1 MSLVIESKLLIDG
14 ELVPAE
20 GGRTFVSVNPATQEV
35 IGEAADAT
43 VADVQRAIAAAR
55 RAFDET
61 DWSTNR
67 ELRSRC
73 LRQLAAAM
81 RDQIED
87 LRALTVAEVGVP
99 VMMTSGPALE
109 GPIELLEFYAALA
122 ETYDGTVDLGNR
134 DAYGSA
140 HHRWVEREP
149 YGVVSAIS
157 AYNYPTQLNLAKLGP
172 ALAAGCTVVLKGAP
186 DTPLITLALGR
197 LIAEHTDIPPGV
209 VSVLSSSEVETGVV
223 MTTDP
228 LVDMITFTGSTAV
241 GSSIMAAAAPSLKKT
256 FLELGGKSA
265 FLVLDEPS
273 LQMGA
278 FMCAMGANSH
288 AGQGCAITS
297 RLVVP
302 RELLD
307 SAVAMAK
314 EFFEGLQV
322 GDPTDPAT
330 YVGPLINARQREK
343 VDAMVQRAVADGA
356 TIVTGGKPASK
367 ETGFFYEPT
376 VIVGADE
383 NSEIA
388 QHEVFGPVLVILAHD
403 GDDDAVRI
411 ANNSLYGLSG
421 SVLCQDADRA
431 LAVARRV
438 RTGTISVNGGMWH
451 APDAPFGGY
460 KRSGIGRENGVA
472 GLEEF
477 LQTKLYAAPAQG

>member
-1 MSLVIESKLLIDG
+1 M
-14 ELVPAE
+14 
-20 GGRTFVSVNPATQEV
+20 
-35 IGEAADAT
+35 
-43 VADVQRAIAAAR
+43 
-55 RAFDET
+55 
-61 DWSTNR
+61 
-67 ELRSRC
+67 
-73 LRQLAAAM
+73 
-81 RDQIED
+81 
-87 LRALTVAEVGVP
+87 
-99 VMMTSGPALE
+99 
-109 GPIELLEFYAALA
+109 
-122 ETYDGTVDLGNR
+122 
-134 DAYGSA
+134 
-140 HHRWVEREP
+140 
-149 YGVVSAIS
+149 
-157 AYNYPTQLNLAKLGP
+157 
-172 ALAAGCTVVLKGAP
+172 VLKGAP

-197 LIAEHTDIPPGV
+197 LIAEHTDIPAGV
-209 VSVLSSSEVETGVV
+209 VSVLSSSEVETGVA

-241 GSSIMAAAAPSLKKT
+241 GSSIMAAASATLKKT

-307 SAVAMAK
+307 TAVGMAK

-356 TIVTGGKPASK
+356 TVVTGGKPAARDS
-367 ETGFFYEPT
+367 GFFYEPT

-421 SVLCQDADRA
+421 SVLGQDADRA

-477 LQTKLYAAPAQG
+477 LQTKLYAAPAKG

>member
-1 MSLVIESKLLIDG
+1 V
-14 ELVPAE
+14 
-20 GGRTFVSVNPATQEV
+20 
-35 IGEAADAT
+35 
-43 VADVQRAIAAAR
+43 
-55 RAFDET
+55 
-61 DWSTNR
+61 
-67 ELRSRC
+67 
-73 LRQLAAAM
+73 
-81 RDQIED
+81 
-87 LRALTVAEVGVP
+87 
-99 VMMTSGPALE
+99 
-109 GPIELLEFYAALA
+109 
-122 ETYDGTVDLGNR
+122 
-134 DAYGSA
+134 
-140 HHRWVEREP
+140 
-149 YGVVSAIS
+149 
-157 AYNYPTQLNLAKLGP
+157 
-172 ALAAGCTVVLKGAP
+172 
-186 DTPLITLALGR
+186 
-197 LIAEHTDIPPGV
+197 
-209 VSVLSSSEVETGVV
+209 
-223 MTTDP
+223 
-228 LVDMITFTGSTAV
+228 
-241 GSSIMAAAAPSLKKT
+241 AAAAPSLKKT

-307 SAVAMAK
+307 TAVAMAK

-367 ETGFFYEPT
+367 DTGFFYEPT

-421 SVLCQDADRA
+421 SVLCQDFDRA